1 MGAEWLKELLREQGM
16 TQEELARRL
25 GVAPSTVSMWISGER
40 QVPVRR
46 LKEIARI
53 LGKSER
59 ELLAISGYL
68 ENEAFELSGNFVLV
82 PLLSAE
88 IPCGTP
94 KEEFDE
100 YVVGVHPVIRDMLEM
115 ATGKAYLHGLKLY
128 FIRAKGD
135 SMIEAGITPGSFVL
149 FSPDIEVQSGDIAL
163 LEVDEEGLTIK
174 QVFFRGDIVILE
186 PKNSQY
192 EPRILLRDEVS
203 IKGKVLL
210 AVNYFNHLKRG

>member
-1 MGAEWLKELLREQGM
+1 MGTRWLRELLRERGM
-16 TQEELARRL
+16 SQEELARRL
-25 GVAPSTVSMWISGER
+25 GVSPSTVSMWLSGER
-40 QVPVRR
+40 QIPLRR
-46 LKEIARI
+46 LREIARVF
-53 LGKSER
+53 GKSEQ
-59 ELLAISGYL
+59 EVLAASGYL
-68 ENEAFELSGNFVLV
+68 GGEAFELSGNVVFV
-82 PLLSAE
+82 PLLSGE

-100 YVVGVHPVIRDMLEM
+100 YVVGVHPILREMLEM
-115 ATGKAYLHGLKLY
+115 AAGKAYLHGLKLY

-174 QVFFRGDIVILE
+174 QVFLRGDIVILE

-210 AVNYFNHLKRG
+210 AVNYFSHLK